1 MEKQIVEQLLQFM
14 QKDAGATVDVHIN
27 EDSSLHMLYMQSSQM
42 KELCAKLVLDFNS
55 SLPEQNGCPFADT
68 IFKCIFMNE
77 IFVFRFK
84 YIETLPQFSYDFL
97 KIVIRFYSWIFCN
110 E

>member
-68 IFKCIFMNE
+68 IFKCVFMNE
-77 IFVFRFK
+77 M
-84 YIETLPQFSYDFL
+84 
-97 KIVIRFYSWIFCN
+97 FCISVQIYRN
-110 E
+110 IASVQL